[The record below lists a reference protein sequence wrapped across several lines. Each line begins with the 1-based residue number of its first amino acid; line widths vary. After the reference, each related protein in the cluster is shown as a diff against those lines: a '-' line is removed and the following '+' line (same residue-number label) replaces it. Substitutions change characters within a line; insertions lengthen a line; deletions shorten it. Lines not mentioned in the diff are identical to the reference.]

1 MYVCIVDVSDG
12 LHPWVVLAGA
22 SASCSSSP
30 FALALALGGHRDH
43 SWVSRASS
51 SSISVA
57 CGRITIHTYQV
68 NACMIHNVF
77 KFLWIA
83 WAQTGHQPVEVHVG
97 DVRTV
102 RVELVEDGVE
112 LVGVLINTWL
122 CVCVCIS
129 LWGACE
135 RWCDMFHYTNSS
147 SSAFLDIESFKLLLR
162 VVSVVF
168 SQSPWSMYNVTA
180 AFFSCGT
187 WWYMLCYGCLQLVKT
202 NVSGAMSPWIIVLLS
217 YLGATSVTPPLS
229 IKASISSSVY
239 FSCNCL

>member
-1 MYVCIVDVSDG
+1 MNISVCGYVYIYIHIYIYIYLHIDVQPHMYVCIVDVSDG

-30 FALALALGGHRDH
+30 FALALALAGQRDH

-83 WAQTGHQPVEVHVG
+83 WAQTGHQPVEVQVG

-102 RVELVEDGVE
+102 RVELVEDGIE

-122 CVCVCIS
+122 WVCVC
-129 LWGACE
+129 AFHCE
-135 RWCDMFHYTNSS
+135 VCVRDGVTCFITRTPPYRPSWTSSPSNSCCVLSPSS
-147 SSAFLDIESFKLLLR
+147 SPSPLGRCTTSRPHSSRVAPDDI
-162 VVSVVF
+162 
-168 SQSPWSMYNVTA
+168 
-180 AFFSCGT
+180 
-187 WWYMLCYGCLQLVKT
+187 CYVMDAY
-202 NVSGAMSPWIIVLLS
+202 S
-217 YLGATSVTPPLS
+217 
-229 IKASISSSVY
+229 
-239 FSCNCL
+239 